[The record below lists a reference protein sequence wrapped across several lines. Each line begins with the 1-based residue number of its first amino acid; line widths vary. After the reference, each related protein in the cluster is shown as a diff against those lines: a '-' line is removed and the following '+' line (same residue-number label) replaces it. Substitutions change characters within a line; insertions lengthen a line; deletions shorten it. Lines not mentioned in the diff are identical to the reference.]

1 MEYEWPG
8 NIRELRNLIESMV
21 VLAPG
26 SVIRAEDI
34 PLDVRETSGR
44 ALLPV
49 QAGEL
54 TATDGA
60 EGVALPQ
67 MEFLF
72 RTLVDMKIDLE
83 DLRSEFDRF
92 RSRYAAGD
100 APTWEDRA
108 DPLVPSDPLYAGIT
122 AIEVSGSRDDEVDG
136 PAAIRVE
143 PEMTMADIEREAIAL
158 ALEAVGNNRRK
169 AAERLGIGERTLYRK
184 IKEYG
189 LDEDRSD

>member
-1 MEYEWPG
+1 
-8 NIRELRNLIESMV
+8 MV

-26 SVIRAEDI
+26 AVIQAEDI

-44 ALLPV
+44 SLLPV
-49 QAGEL
+49 QAGDL
-54 TATDGA
+54 APTDVA
-60 EGVALPQ
+60 EGVAIPQ

-92 RSRYAAGD
+92 RTRYTAGG
-100 APTWEDRA
+100 APVWEDGTEPVVA
-108 DPLVPSDPLYAGIT
+108 PEPLYAGIA

-136 PAAIRVE
+136 SAAIQVE
-143 PEMTMADIEREAIAL
+143 PEMTMADIERQAIVL
-158 ALEAVGNNRRK
+158 ALEAVGGNRRK

-184 IKEYG
+184 IKEYD
-189 LDEDRSD
+189 LDGGRSD